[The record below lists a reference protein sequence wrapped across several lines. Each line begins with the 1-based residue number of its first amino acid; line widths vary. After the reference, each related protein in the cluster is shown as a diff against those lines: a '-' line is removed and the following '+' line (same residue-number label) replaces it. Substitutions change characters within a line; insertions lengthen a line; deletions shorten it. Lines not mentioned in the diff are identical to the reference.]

1 MAAAVVLPKWLAAFT
16 ASTPNWWPVAA
27 LGEAAAL
34 SYQTPLSTP
43 PLWYGT
49 KLAFEGQLVA
59 PAETFG
65 PSHHCV
71 RSADHSS
78 LPVPMPLN
86 ISWATGAA
94 PFASPENVRS
104 PLLLV
109 LCVPHWVP

>member
-1 MAAAVVLPKWLAAFT
+1 MVFPKWLAAFT
-16 ASTPNWWPVAA
+16 ASTPSWCPEAA
-27 LGEAAAL
+27 LGEAAEL

-59 PAETFG
+59 PADTLG
-65 PSHHCV
+65 PSHHWV

-94 PFASPENVRS
+94 PDGSPENVAS
-104 PLLLV
+104 PLPLV
-109 LCVPHWVP
+109 LWVPHWVP